1 MNIIVFDDYEQVSRA
16 AAEIFAKVLARKPNA
31 VLGLATGSTPL
42 GMYREL
48 IRRHKKEQLSFAR
61 MTTFNLDEY
70 IGLTPDHPQ
79 SYRRFMQENLF
90 SQIDIP
96 PENTHVPFGNIPNEQ
111 FDSYDT
117 FCDYYESE
125 IAKTGG
131 IDVQILGIGS
141 DGHIAFNEP
150 GTPLDSRTHVVALTE
165 QTIRD
170 NARFFES
177 IHDVPRQAITMGV
190 GTILEARKIVLLAT
204 GKNKA
209 EAIRG
214 AIEEQMTDQNT
225 ASALQNHPDTTMIL
239 DHAAASLLRQKK

>member
-1 MNIIVFDDYEQVSRA
+1 MNILIFDNYEQISSA
-16 AAEIFAKVLARKPNA
+16 AADIFAKVLTQKPNA

-48 IRRHKKEQLSFAR
+48 IRRHKEERLSFAR
-61 MTTFNLDEY
+61 ATTFNLDEY
-70 IGLTPDHPQ
+70 IGFSPEHPQ

-96 PENTHVPFGNIPNEQ
+96 PENTHVPLGNIPNEQ
-111 FDSYDT
+111 FDSYET
-117 FCDYYESE
+117 FCDFYESQ
-125 IAKTGG
+125 IAKAGG

-177 IHDVPRQAITMGV
+177 IRDVPRRAITMGV
-190 GTILEARKIVLLAT
+190 GTILETRKIVLLAT

-214 AIEEQMTDQNT
+214 AIEEHMTVQNT
-225 ASALQNHPDTTMIL
+225 ASALQNHSDTTVIL
-239 DHAAASLLRQKK
+239 DRDAASLLRR